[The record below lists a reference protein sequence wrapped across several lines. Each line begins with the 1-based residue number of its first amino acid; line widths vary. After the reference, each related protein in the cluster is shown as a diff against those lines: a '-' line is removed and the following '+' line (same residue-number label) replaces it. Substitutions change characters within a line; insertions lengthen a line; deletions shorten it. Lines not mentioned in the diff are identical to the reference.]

1 MNLVNPFETE
11 GFGLGVRAGY
21 RIPGSYELQRV
32 PHGLGKRVQA
42 ASIEVALGYSIATVI
57 FETSLGYRLTI
68 PGSAAAPND
77 LFGQSSLAWSPFE
90 KAHLALHYTFQLGQS
105 GPDLGPDVAD
115 LVTLK
120 EEDHT
125 LHASLGYQVLDDL
138 GSAFALRKPWLDEM
152 PPMPRAWDSR

>member
-1 MNLVNPFETE
+1 M
-11 GFGLGVRAGY
+11 
-21 RIPGSYELQRV
+21 
-32 PHGLGKRVQA
+32 
-42 ASIEVALGYSIATVI
+42 I

-138 GSAFALRKPWLDEM
+138 GLSLRFAKALAGRNA
-152 PPMPRAWDSR
+152 PMPRAWDSR